1 MIMKLKYK
9 FVALMMALLITFS
22 CDESYLEIAPF
33 GSVSDQTL
41 ANEAGVNKLLI
52 GAYSLLD
59 GGGTVGGNY
68 TIGTGRLRG
77 GDEVTQ
83 GTETGPSIYN
93 AMLFD
98 ENDGTIRD
106 KWRNLYSAVGRSNDV
121 LRMLPRVT
129 DSSPEKLLQVE
140 AEARFLRGVYYLY
153 LAMFFKNVPWIDETV
168 NYGAR
173 NYFVPNT
180 EDIYPK
186 IEADFG
192 FAADNLTETKPE
204 VGRANKWAA
213 KAFLVKTYMFQNKFT
228 QAKPILDDIIANG
241 MTSNGLKYKLLD
253 QYNDNFIT
261 RTKNGSEAVFTVQM
275 SVNDGTT
282 SGNGNAMD
290 QYNGTYGGPA
300 TCCYG
305 WGQPTFDYVD
315 AFQTDEVTGLPLI
328 DTYQDTPIPNDNGI
342 ESNQPF
348 TPYAGTLDAR
358 LDWTV
363 GRRGIPYR
371 DWGIHPGKAWVR
383 NQFNTGPY
391 NVIKNIVEQARVAQ
405 DRGASGASNNPY
417 NMIRF
422 ADVLLWAAEVEVEVG
437 SLAKAEEYV
446 NMVRARAANPD
457 GFVKTYIDPSNPLAG
472 FTDTPAANYKVGLYT
487 GQFEANGKS
496 FARKAVYFERRLELG
511 QEWHRFFDMVRYDG
525 RDFNVE
531 ERLNWLMESEGQRI
545 LNPNNNWKQGR
556 FVRNKHEYFPI
567 PQVERDLSVVN
578 GESVLTQNP
587 GYNQ

>member
-1 MIMKLKYK
+1 MKLTYK
-9 FVALMMALLITFS
+9 LTAAFLALLITSS
-22 CDESYLEIAPF
+22 CDESYLEINPY
-33 GSVSDQTL
+33 GSVSEATL
-41 ANEAGVNKLLI
+41 ANEAGLDKILI

-68 TIGTGRLRG
+68 TTGIGRLRG

-83 GTETGPSIYN
+83 GTETGPSVYN

-98 ENDGTIRD
+98 QSDGAILD
-106 KWRNLYSAVGRSNDV
+106 KWRNYYSAINRTNDV
-121 LRMLPRVT
+121 LRMIPKVT
-129 DSSPEKLLQVE
+129 DASPEKLTQVE

-153 LAMFFKNVPWIDETV
+153 LAMFYKNVPWIDETV
-168 NYGAR
+168 TYGAR

-180 EDIYPK
+180 ENIYPK

-192 FAADNLTETKPE
+192 FAADNLTETKSE

-213 KAFLVKTYMFQNKFT
+213 KAFLAKTYLFQNKFSD
-228 QAKPILDDIIANG
+228 AKTLLDEIIAYG
-241 MTSNGLKYKLLD
+241 QTSNGLKYKLLD

-282 SGNGNAMD
+282 SGNGNALD

-315 AFQTDEVTGLPLI
+315 AFQTDPVTGLPLI
-328 DTYQDTPIPNDNGI
+328 DTYHLTPIPHDNGI

-348 TPYAGTLDAR
+348 TPYTGTLDAR

-383 NQFNTGPY
+383 NQFNSGPY
-391 NVIKNIVEQARVAQ
+391 NVIKNIVEQARVAS
-405 DRGASGASNNPY
+405 DRGTSGASNSPY

-422 ADVLLWAAEVEVEVG
+422 ADVLLWAAECEVEVG

-457 GFVKTYIDPSNPLAG
+457 GFVKTYIDPDNPLGG
-472 FTDTPAANYKVGLYT
+472 FTDTPAANYFVGLYT

-525 RDFNVE
+525 RDFDLTE
-531 ERLNWLMESEGQRI
+531 KMNWLMEREGNEI
-545 LNPNNNWKQGR
+545 MNPSNNWLKGK
-556 FVRNKHEYFPI
+556 FVKGTHEYFPI
-567 PQVERDLSVVN
+567 PLAEIDLSVVD
-578 GESVLTQNP
+578 GQSVLVQNP
-587 GYNQ
+587 GY

>member
-9 FVALMMALLITFS
+9 FTAAFLALLVTFS
-22 CDESYLEIAPF
+22 CDESYLEIAPY
-33 GSVSDQTL
+33 GSVSENTL
-41 ANEAGVNKLLI
+41 ANEQGVDKLLI

-68 TIGTGRLRG
+68 LSGTGRLRG

-83 GTETGPSIYN
+83 GTETGPSIFN
-93 AMLFD
+93 AMLFT
-98 ENDGTIRD
+98 ESDGDILN
-106 KWRNLYSAVGRSNDV
+106 KWRNFYSAVNRCNDV
-121 LRMLPRVT
+121 LKMLPKVQDAT
-129 DSSPEKLLQVE
+129 PEEKLQIE

-153 LAMFFKNVPWIDETV
+153 LKMFFNNVPWIDESITYV
-168 NYGAR
+168 DK
-173 NYFVPNT
+173 NYFIPNT
-180 EDIYPK
+180 EDIYPR
-186 IEADFG
+186 IEADFS
-192 FAADNLTETKPE
+192 FAADNLTETKSQ

-213 KAFLVKTYMFQNKFT
+213 KSFLAKTYLFQNKFSE
-228 QAKPILDDIIANG
+228 AKVVLDEVIANG
-241 MTSNGLKYKLLD
+241 RTSNGLKYKLLD
-253 QYNDNFIT
+253 RYNDNFVA
-261 RTKNGSEAVFTVQM
+261 RGKNGSEAVFTVQM

-300 TCCYG
+300 TCCFG

-315 AFQTDEVTGLPLI
+315 AFQTDAVTGLPLI
-328 DTYQDTPIPNDNGI
+328 DTYQDTPIPHDNGI
-342 ESNQPF
+342 DSNQPF
-348 TPYAGTLDAR
+348 TPYAGTLDSR

-363 GRRGIPYR
+363 GRRSIPFR

-383 NQFNTGPY
+383 NQFNAGPY
-391 NVIKNIVEQARVAQ
+391 NVIKNIVEQARVAN
-405 DRGASGASNNPY
+405 DRGANGASNNPY

-422 ADVLLWAAEVEVEVG
+422 ADVLLWAAECEVEVG

-457 GFVKTYIDPSNPLAG
+457 GFVKTYVNPANPTGG
-472 FTDTPAANYKVGLYT
+472 FTNTPAANYYVGLYT
-487 GQFEANGKS
+487 GQFEANGKA

-525 RDFNVE
+525 RDFDLTA
-531 ERLNWLMESEGQRI
+531 RMNWLMDREGNEI
-545 LNPNNNWKQGR
+545 LNASNNWLRGEFIKGT
-556 FVRNKHEYFPI
+556 HEYFPI
-567 PQVERDLSVVN
+567 PLNEIDLSVTN

-587 GYNQ
+587 GY

>member
-511 QEWHRFFDMVRYDG
+511 QEWHRFFDMVRYVG

-531 ERLNWLMESEGQRI
+531 ERLIWLMESEGQRI